1 MSSESSELLLLY
13 RSALNDIT
21 PHAEKVVINNLTT
34 IAMENIDNAPIIVKA
49 IEDHI
54 YNVSLIIWCFHYS
67 SILFWP
73 RNRPYLSKNTHCA
86 LLLEQAKEQ
95 LFFSWNY
102 I

>member
-54 YNVSLIIWCFHYS
+54 YNVSLII
-67 SILFWP
+67 
-73 RNRPYLSKNTHCA
+73 
-86 LLLEQAKEQ
+86 
-95 LFFSWNY
+95 
-102 I
+102 